1 MFKFIKKAF
10 IVLVSFSGS
19 LFTKCMSV
27 NNETYFARPTLIDW
41 NLTELHY
48 HPFMLSLDRCN
59 ENCNTLDDPSCRICV
74 LNKTEDVN

>member
-27 NNETYFARPTLIDW
+27 NNETYFARPTLID
-41 NLTELHY
+41 
-48 HPFMLSLDRCN
+48 
-59 ENCNTLDDPSCRICV
+59 
-74 LNKTEDVN
+74 